1 MSGPSARSP
10 ASEAAPR
17 TPRVLLVDDDA
28 GDQYLVRRALTS
40 HDQPAELIVIDDG
53 DSALAYLLGRADRDV
68 APLERPDLLLL
79 DLNLPGSDGFSILS
93 AVRTEPTLESIPV
106 IVIST
111 SSRDE
116 DIARSYQ
123 LGCNAYVVKP
133 ESASTFIQ
141 VIHAVSNYWLGVDL
155 LAND

>member
-1 MSGPSARSP
+1 MSGSRAQSP
-10 ASEAAPR
+10 ANGVQRAA
-17 TPRVLLVDDDA
+17 RVLLVDDDA
-28 GDQYLVRRALTS
+28 GDQYLVRRAFTN
-40 HDQPAELIVIDDG
+40 DDRNAELIVIDDG
-53 DSALAYLLGRADRDV
+53 DTALDYLFGRGDRDRDPP
-68 APLERPDLLLL
+68 ARPDLLLL

-93 AVRTEPTLESIPV
+93 AVRADPQLESIPV

-133 ESASTFIQ
+133 ESASTFIE
-141 VIHAVSNYWLGVDL
+141 VIHAVSNFWLGIDL
-155 LAND
+155 LSSD

>member
-1 MSGPSARSP
+1 MNQSPNGVESA
-10 ASEAAPR
+10 EAGVR

-28 GDQYLVRRALTS
+28 GDQYLVQRALANDPRRADL
-40 HDQPAELIVIDDG
+40 LVIDDG
-53 DSALAYLLGRADRDV
+53 DAALDYLLHRIG
-68 APLERPDLLLL
+68 PQPSPPRPDLVLL

-93 AVRTEPTLESIPV
+93 AVRAEARLESMPV

-116 DIARSYQ
+116 DIAHSYR

-133 ESASTFIQ
+133 ESAASFIQ
-141 VIHAVSNYWLGVDL
+141 VIHAVSQYWLGVDPTDR
-155 LAND
+155 A

>member
-1 MSGPSARSP
+1 MSGPTARSP
-10 ASEAAPR
+10 VSEATAR

-28 GDQYLVRRALTS
+28 GDQYLVRRALT
-40 HDQPAELIVIDDG
+40 DGDPAPELLVIDDG
-53 DSALAYLLGRADRDV
+53 DSALAYLLGRTDRDV
-68 APLERPDLLLL
+68 ALPERPDLLLL

-93 AVRTEPTLESIPV
+93 AVRAEPTLESIPV

>member
-1 MSGPSARSP
+1 MSRSDG
-10 ASEAAPR
+10 ASPEGELRA
-17 TPRVLLVDDDA
+17 PRVLLVDDDA
-28 GDQYLVRRALTS
+28 GDQYLVRRALAN
-40 HDQPAELIVIDDG
+40 DERKADLLVIDDG
-53 DSALAYLLGRADRDV
+53 EAALDYLLRRLDRDP
-68 APLERPDLLLL
+68 APPRPDLVLL

-93 AVRTEPTLESIPV
+93 AVRAESRLESMPV

-116 DIARSYQ
+116 DIAHSYR

-141 VIHAVSNYWLGVDL
+141 VIHAVSHYWLGVDPT
-155 LAND
+155 DPS

>member
-1 MSGPSARSP
+1 VNQSP
-10 ASEAAPR
+10 NGAEATEAGVR

-28 GDQYLVRRALTS
+28 GDQYLVRRALAN
-40 HDQPAELIVIDDG
+40 DPRKADLLVIDDG
-53 DSALAYLLGRADRDV
+53 DAALDYLLHRAGQQP
-68 APLERPDLLLL
+68 APPRPDLVLL

-93 AVRTEPTLESIPV
+93 AVRAEARLESMPV

-116 DIARSYQ
+116 DIAQSYR

-141 VIHAVSNYWLGVDL
+141 VIHSVSNYWLGVDPTDR
-155 LAND
+155 A

>member
-1 MSGPSARSP
+1 MTGSGAESP
-10 ASEAAPR
+10 ASEATPR

-40 HDQPAELIVIDDG
+40 HDQPAELTVIDDG

-68 APLERPDLLLL
+68 DPPERPDLVLL

-93 AVRTEPTLESIPV
+93 AVRAEPTLESIPV

-116 DIARSYQ
+116 DIARSYL
-123 LGCNAYVVKP
+123 LGCTAYVVKP

-141 VIHAVSNYWLGVDL
+141 VIQGISNYWLDVDP
-155 LAND
+155 LANE

>member
-1 MSGPSARSP
+1 MSRPNTQPHVNGTHRGPL
-10 ASEAAPR
+10 
-17 TPRVLLVDDDA
+17 VLLVDDDA

-40 HDQPAELIVIDDG
+40 NDRTADLIVVDDG
-53 DSALAYLLGRADRDV
+53 DTALDYLLRRPEGDQ
-68 APLERPDLLLL
+68 PPRPDLVLL

-93 AVRTEPTLESIPV
+93 AVRADPRLESVPV
-106 IVIST
+106 IVVST

-133 ESASTFIQ
+133 ESASTFIE
-141 VIHAVSNYWLGVDL
+141 VIHAVSNYWLSVDL
-155 LAND
+155 LSDD

>member
-1 MSGPSARSP
+1 M
-10 ASEAAPR
+10 
-17 TPRVLLVDDDA
+17 
-28 GDQYLVRRALTS
+28 RR
-40 HDQPAELIVIDDG
+40 IVIVEDHPLMAG
-53 DSALAYLLGRADRDV
+53 ALEANLERADGFTVVGTVTSGHQAEPLV
-68 APLERPDLLLL
+68 ARTLPDLVLL

-93 AVRTEPTLESIPV
+93 AVRAEARLESMPV

-116 DIARSYQ
+116 DIAHSYR

-141 VIHAVSNYWLGVDL
+141 VIHALSHYWLGVDPT
-155 LAND
+155 DPS

>member
-1 MSGPSARSP
+1 VSRSDG
-10 ASEAAPR
+10 ASPDTDVR

-28 GDQYLVRRALTS
+28 GDQYLVRRALAN
-40 HDQPAELIVIDDG
+40 DERRADLLVIDDG
-53 DSALAYLLGRADRDV
+53 EAALDYLLHRAGRDP
-68 APLERPDLLLL
+68 APPRPDLVLL

-93 AVRTEPTLESIPV
+93 AVRAEARLESMPV

-116 DIARSYQ
+116 DIAHSYR

-141 VIHAVSNYWLGVDL
+141 VIHAVSHYWLGVDPT
-155 LAND
+155 DPS